1 MRILEQQGKTVDDAI
16 TKALEELNVSRDQI
30 SVEILEEGSRGL
42 FGLMG
47 ARPAKIRVKVAQDSS
62 YDAIKEE
69 LRTVPQTESQ
79 PSKPRE
85 KRATDTRPKKQN
97 APRPKGRS
105 QERSNGS
112 PKARKE
118 GPKERVKESPKA
130 RVKKEGPRARVKES
144 PKERVKESP
153 KPKEHIEEDLKAQVE
168 ESPKVRAE
176 ESPKVRAEESPK
188 AQVEESPKVHAEESP
203 KAQVEESP
211 KEYDEKDIQQI
222 TEKAKESLSVILANL
237 QIEYKVEVRRRDD
250 QILLNIH
257 CDNENFLIGR
267 RGTTLDAVQYLVN
280 RIANKDIEEKIQVV
294 LDTSDYRVNR
304 KERLE
309 KLALRLSRRVKTN
322 GKSVTVAPMN
332 PHDRRII
339 HLTLQDDP
347 SIRTL
352 SRGTG
357 FMRRII
363 ISSNRSSRQR
373 KSSPPPSE

>member
-1 MRILEQQGKTVDDAI
+1 MRTLEQQGKSVDDAI

-47 ARPAKIRVKVAQDSS
+47 TRPAKIRVKVTQEAS
-62 YDAIKEE
+62 YDTIKEE
-69 LRTVPQTESQ
+69 LRAVQQTETQ
-79 PSKPRE
+79 ESKPQETKAADSGR
-85 KRATDTRPKKQN
+85 KPKKAVQN
-97 APRPKGRS
+97 KR
-105 QERSNGS
+105 RSNEKS
-112 PKARKE
+112 
-118 GPKERVKESPKA
+118 KERA
-130 RVKKEGPRARVKES
+130 QES
-144 PKERVKESP
+144 PKERPQESLKERAQESLKERAQESLKERAQESP
-153 KPKEHIEEDLKAQVE
+153 KERAQ
-168 ESPKVRAE
+168 ESPKER
-176 ESPKVRAEESPK
+176 P
-188 AQVEESPKVHAEESP
+188 Q
-203 KAQVEESP
+203 ESP

-222 TEKAKESLSVILANL
+222 TEKAKESLGVILANL
-237 QIEYKVEVRRRDD
+237 QIEYKVEVKRRDD
-250 QILLNIH
+250 QILMNIH

-294 LDTSDYRVNR
+294 LDTSNYRVNR
-304 KERLE
+304 KQRLE
-309 KLALRLSRRVKTN
+309 KLALRLSRRVKST

-347 SIRTL
+347 TIRTL

-363 ISSNRSSRQR
+363 ISSNRSSKKR
-373 KSSPPPSE
+373 KSSSSSSPS

>member
-1 MRILEQQGKTVDDAI
+1 MRTLEQQGKNVDDAI
-16 TKALEELNVSRDQI
+16 SKALEELHVSRDQI

-47 ARPAKIRVKVAQDSS
+47 ARPAKIRVRVAQDAS

-69 LRTVPQTESQ
+69 LRSVPAAEAQET
-79 PSKPRE
+79 KPQ
-85 KRATDTRPKKQN
+85 KKQAEDSRPRRQQ
-97 APRPKGRS
+97 APKEKGRS
-105 QERSNGS
+105 QQQRSGEGQKNRAQERSKDRTKDR
-112 PKARKE
+112 PKDRPRERTKE
-118 GPKERVKESPKA
+118 NSRVQEKEVQKERVKDAPRERAKENSRAQEKEAKKERVKDAPKERVKDA
-130 RVKKEGPRARVKES
+130 
-144 PKERVKESP
+144 PKERVK
-153 KPKEHIEEDLKAQVE
+153 
-168 ESPKVRAE
+168 
-176 ESPKVRAEESPK
+176 
-188 AQVEESPKVHAEESP
+188 
-203 KAQVEESP
+203 ESP

-237 QIEYKVEVRRRDD
+237 QVEYKVEVKRRDD
-250 QILLNIH
+250 QILMNIH

-304 KERLE
+304 KQRLE
-309 KLALRLSRRVKTN
+309 KLALRLSKRVKTT

-339 HLTLQDDP
+339 HLTLQDDT

-363 ISSNRSSRQR
+363 ISSNRSSKHR
-373 KSSPPPSE
+373 KPVPPSE